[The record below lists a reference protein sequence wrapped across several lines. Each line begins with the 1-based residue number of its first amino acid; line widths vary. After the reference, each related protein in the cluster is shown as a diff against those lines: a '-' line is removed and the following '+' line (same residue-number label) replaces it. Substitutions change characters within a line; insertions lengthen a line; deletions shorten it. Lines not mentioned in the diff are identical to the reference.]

1 MSNALQQEEEFGLK
15 ALECE
20 RIAAELAG
28 KDEPFHRIHLDLAA
42 KWREKAGAGLPPGDA
57 AANLLLDYRRRIA
70 GEDVSRGGLMFVCRN
85 GLAQLG

>member
-1 MSNALQQEEEFGLK
+1 MSNALQQEEECELK

-42 KWREKAGAGLPPGDA
+42 KWREKAAGMAAARRRRGQPFAGL
-57 AANLLLDYRRRIA
+57 
-70 GEDVSRGGLMFVCRN
+70 
-85 GLAQLG
+85 